1 MSCDMHVKIDEMNSD
16 VLIAD
21 VIRKFNFRKIN
32 LLYLPILHGDLYS
45 NLACSIVPQI
55 SCIIQ
60 KIKNIYNG
68 KILFQEN
75 SIFPV

>member
-32 LLYLPILHGDLYS
+32 LLYLPILHGDLER
-45 NLACSIVPQI
+45 NDAGIEVFIRNQRRKL
-55 SCIIQ
+55 
-60 KIKNIYNG
+60 KH
-68 KILFQEN
+68 
-75 SIFPV
+75 